1 MVTIRHLEVR
11 LEKEGEGDEAVF
23 ARYFEKYILQWSR
36 KMEEAKV
43 RQRLADAHR
52 SVDSANSEENC

>member
-11 LEKEGEGDEAVF
+11 LEKEGEGDEVVF

-36 KMEEAKV
+36 KMEEVKI
-43 RQRLADAHR
+43 RQRLADSHR
-52 SVDSANSEENC
+52 SVGAANSEENC